1 MKNINTDK
9 LITSCDILQKYTVPF
24 VDGCLHSSVKAFDA
38 CMRAFDRDILPAEA
52 ITFKVYLAAP
62 VDSYGEATFY
72 RDGRMEIRR
81 SPSTI

>member
-9 LITSCDILQKYTVPF
+9 LITSCDILQKHTVLKE
-24 VDGCLHSSVKAFDA
+24 GCLHSSVKAFDA
-38 CMRAFDRDILPAEA
+38 CMRAFDRDVLPAEA
-52 ITFKVYLAAP
+52 ITFRVYLAAP
-62 VDSYGEATFY
+62 VDSHGEATFY

>member
-1 MKNINTDK
+1 MLSINTDK
-9 LITSCDILQKYTVPF
+9 LITSCDILQKYTVLKE
-24 VDGCLHSSVKAFDA
+24 GCLHSSVKAFDA
-38 CMRAFDRDILPAEA
+38 CMRAFDRDVLPAEA
-52 ITFKVYLAAP
+52 ITFRVYLAAP